1 MGTFSVQATVANLA
15 DPTMRVT
22 LGLLVDTG
30 ATWTTLPG
38 DVAADIGAAQ
48 LGMRRVR
55 LADGRVEEWPAA
67 AIHITLDGHEGPTF
81 CLIGPRGGPSLL
93 GAVTLE
99 ELGLAVDPAA
109 RRLVPATGYLIS
121 LAV

>member
-1 MGTFSVQATVANLA
+1 MGTFSVEATVANLA
-15 DPTMRVT
+15 DPTMRAT

-48 LGMRRVR
+48 LGVRRVR

-67 AIHITLDGHEGPTF
+67 AIHITLEGHEGPTF
-81 CLIGPRGGPSLL
+81 WTGSGDRLPHGACGLIGYCGPRNP
-93 GAVTLE
+93 
-99 ELGLAVDPAA
+99 
-109 RRLVPATGYLIS
+109 
-121 LAV
+121 

>member
-1 MGTFSVQATVANLA
+1 MGTFTVEATVANLA
-15 DPTMRVT
+15 DPAMRVT
-22 LGLLVDTG
+22 LPLLVDTG

-38 DVAADIGAAQ
+38 DIAVNIGVAP
-48 LGMRRVR
+48 LGTRRVR

-67 AIHITLDGHEGPTF
+67 AVHIILDGHESPTF

-109 RRLVPATGYLIS
+109 RRLVPATGYLMS

>member
-1 MGTFSVQATVANLA
+1 MGTFSVEATVANLA

-48 LGMRRVR
+48 LGVRRVR
-55 LADGRVEEWPAA
+55 LADGRVEEWP
-67 AIHITLDGHEGPTF
+67 
-81 CLIGPRGGPSLL
+81 IGPRGGPSLL

-109 RRLVPATGYLIS
+109 RRLVPATGYLMS

>member
-1 MGTFSVQATVANLA
+1 MGTFTVEATVANLA
-15 DPTMRVT
+15 DPAMRVT
-22 LGLLVDTG
+22 LPLLVDTG

-38 DVAADIGAAQ
+38 DIAVNIGVAP
-48 LGMRRVR
+48 LGTRRVR

-67 AIHITLDGHEGPTF
+67 AVHIILDGHESPTF

-109 RRLVPATGYLIS
+109 RRLVPATGYLMS
-121 LAV
+121 